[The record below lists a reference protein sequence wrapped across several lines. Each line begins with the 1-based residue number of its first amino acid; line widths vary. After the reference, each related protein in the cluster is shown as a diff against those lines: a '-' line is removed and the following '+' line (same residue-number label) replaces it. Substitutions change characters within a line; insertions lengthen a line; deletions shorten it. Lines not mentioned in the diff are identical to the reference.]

1 MELGLQTV
9 VIRKFGQLTSDQIK
23 LINEKQK
30 KKQKTLR
37 WIRKDQEED
46 EKDEKAKRTKF
57 LCWFLQ
63 NEKIKYEINKFPM
76 SNVLNGKWNVV
87 FGHKLF
93 GYELWPSHVQMFD
106 IF

>member
-30 KKQKTLR
+30 KQKTLR

-46 EKDEKAKRTKF
+46 EEHGKAKRTKF

-63 NEKIKYEINKFPM
+63 NQKIKYEINKFPM
-76 SNVLNGKWNVV
+76 IQ
-87 FGHKLF
+87 FGVHI
-93 GYELWPSHVQMFD
+93 SVC
-106 IF
+106 